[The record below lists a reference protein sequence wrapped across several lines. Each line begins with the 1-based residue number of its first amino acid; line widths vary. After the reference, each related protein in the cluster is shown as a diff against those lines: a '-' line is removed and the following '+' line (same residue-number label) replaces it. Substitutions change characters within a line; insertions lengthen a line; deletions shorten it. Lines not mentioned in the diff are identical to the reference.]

1 MAKIHTFE
9 LLAPGGDIESIRA
22 AIVAGADA
30 VYCGLNHFNARNRA
44 TNIEIG
50 DLNQVLH
57 LAHANQSKVFLT
69 INILIIENEFK
80 SLINLLNK
88 LVNTTL
94 DGVIVQDLGLFH
106 LLATHFTTLEVHAST
121 QLTTHNAG
129 QIKFLDQ
136 LDVERVNLCR
146 ELNIV
151 EIKELV
157 DIGHQRGIST
167 EVFVHGSYCI
177 GFSGI
182 CYLSSALEGK
192 SGNRGRCSQHCRDAY
207 QPTAQGMSYPLNLRD
222 NSAFNDLH
230 QLAQAGVDSLKIEG
244 RMKKFHYVYTVVDSW
259 RKLLN
264 QFYATGNARS
274 DDTALYRVFN
284 RTFTNG
290 FLTGDINKNMFIDN
304 PRDSSALHFSEKNS
318 TGNADD
324 GLKGAKRDLYDARTV
339 IMEDVRAQI
348 ETLTFERVPL
358 SIKLAG
364 RNGELLQV
372 AVVAGDKAFRL
383 WSKGRLCLVDKVST
397 EPPQHKPRPNGLDHA
412 SLRQRFE
419 TLDEIRF
426 QLQKL
431 DLTEL
436 EPQLFLP
443 FKEMTVITK
452 KILSRLVGEQKN
464 IAPVELPRLT
474 AKREVATQPKLAV
487 MISSVEQLAACG
499 DSTATLYFQLP
510 SCFQHDLAH
519 FVDIFRQNNRLVP
532 WFPSLLIGEHY
543 SAAVDLLVQ
552 LHPEQ
557 IVTNNSG
564 IAYEAYKRGIS
575 WLAGPYLN
583 SINSYTLYCLKE
595 RFNCAGAFIS
605 SELSREQIA
614 MIAKPDNFDLHY
626 SLYHPL
632 MLLTSRQCLLHQ
644 VDGCEKNRMDDDC
657 HQNCTRT
664 ATITNEKQDT
674 LVVQNSKGNYPSLY
688 HSHHFLNSDIVSDL
702 PKLFS
707 GFLIDLSPVANET
720 TVSVNQADLIE
731 LFETLLAGDS
741 GVKQELER
749 VVKHTTN
756 ASYRQGI

>member
-1 MAKIHTFE
+1 MTKKFE
-9 LLAPGGDIESIRA
+9 LLAPGGDIESIKA

-57 LAHANQSKVFLT
+57 LAHANQCKVFLT

-106 LLATHFTTLEVHAST
+106 LLATHFTSLEVHAST

-129 QIKFLDQ
+129 QVKFLEQ

-146 ELNIV
+146 ELNID

-157 DIGHQRGIST
+157 DIGHQRGISS

-177 GFSGI
+177 GFSGM
-182 CYLSSALEGK
+182 CYLSSVLEGK

-264 QFYATGNARS
+264 QFYATGQSRS
-274 DDTALYRVFN
+274 DDTAIYRVFN
-284 RTFTNG
+284 RTFSNG
-290 FLTGDINKNMFIDN
+290 FLTGELNKNMFIDN

-339 IMEDVRAQI
+339 IMEDVRAEI
-348 ETLTFERVPL
+348 ETLTTEKIPL
-358 SIKLAG
+358 SVKLSG
-364 RNGELLQV
+364 LNGELLQV
-372 AVVAGDKAFRL
+372 EVVAAEKTFRL
-383 WSKGRLCLVDKVST
+383 CSKGRLALVDIVST
-397 EPPQHKPRPNGLDHA
+397 EPPQHKPRPNGLDHD

-436 EPQLFLP
+436 ESQLFLP
-443 FKEMTVITK
+443 FKEMTVISK
-452 KILSRLVGEQKN
+452 KILSRLVGEHKN
-464 IAPVELPRLT
+464 IAAVMLPRLT
-474 AKREVATQPKLAV
+474 AKHEVVTQPKLAV
-487 MISSVEQLAACG
+487 LISSVEQIVICG

-510 SCFQHDLAH
+510 SCFLHDLSR
-519 FVDIFRQNNRLVP
+519 FVNLFRQNSRLIP
-532 WFPSLLIGEHY
+532 WFPALLIGEHY
-543 SAAVDLLVQ
+543 TAAIELLAQVQ
-552 LHPEQ
+552 PER

-583 SINSYTLYCLKE
+583 SINSYTLLCLKE

-605 SELSREQIA
+605 NELSREQIA
-614 MIAKPDNFDLHY
+614 LIAKPDDFDLHY
-626 SLYHPL
+626 SLFHPV
-632 MLLTSRQCLLHQ
+632 LLLSSRQCLLHQ
-644 VDGCEKNRMDDDC
+644 IDGCEKSRIDDDC
-657 HQNCTRT
+657 QQHCTRT
-664 ATITNEKQDT
+664 ATITNEKHDT
-674 LVVQNSKGNYPSLY
+674 LIVHNSKGNYPSLY
-688 HSHHFLNSDIVSDL
+688 HSHHLLNSAIVTDL
-702 PKLFS
+702 PNMFS
-707 GFLIDLSPVANET
+707 GFLIDLTPIENET
-720 TVSVNQADLIE
+720 SVSVGQAQLIE
-731 LFETLLAGDS
+731 LFEKLLADDS
-741 GVKQELER
+741 EVKQEIER
-749 VVKHTTN
+749 VVQHTTN
-756 ASYRQGI
+756 AQYRRGI

>member
-1 MAKIHTFE
+1 MTKKFE
-9 LLAPGGDIESIRA
+9 LLAPGGDIESIKA

-50 DLNQVLH
+50 DLNQVLR
-57 LAHANQSKVFLT
+57 LAHANQCKVFLT

-106 LLATHFTTLEVHAST
+106 LLATHFTSLEVHAST

-129 QIKFLDQ
+129 QVKFLEQ

-146 ELNIV
+146 ELNID

-157 DIGHQRGIST
+157 DIGHQRGISS

-177 GFSGI
+177 GFSGM
-182 CYLSSALEGK
+182 CYLSSVLEGK

-264 QFYATGNARS
+264 QFYATGQSRS
-274 DDTALYRVFN
+274 DDTAIYRVFN
-284 RTFTNG
+284 RTFSNG
-290 FLTGDINKNMFIDN
+290 FLTGELNKNMFIDN

-339 IMEDVRAQI
+339 IMEDVRAEI
-348 ETLTFERVPL
+348 ETLTTEKIPL
-358 SIKLAG
+358 SVKLSG

-372 AVVAGDKAFRL
+372 EVVAAEKTFRL
-383 WSKGRLCLVDKVST
+383 CSKGRLALVDIVST
-397 EPPQHKPRPNGLDHA
+397 EPPQHKPRPNGLDHD

-436 EPQLFLP
+436 ESQLFLP
-443 FKEMTVITK
+443 FKEMTVISK
-452 KILSRLVGEQKN
+452 KILSRLVGEHKN
-464 IAPVELPRLT
+464 IAAVMLPRLT
-474 AKREVATQPKLAV
+474 AKHEVVTQPKLAV
-487 MISSVEQLAACG
+487 LISSVEQIAVCS

-510 SCFQHDLAH
+510 SCFSHDLAH
-519 FVDIFRQNNRLVP
+519 FVDIFRQNSRLIP
-532 WFPSLLIGEHY
+532 WFPALLIGEHY
-543 SAAVDLLVQ
+543 TAAIELLAQVQ
-552 LHPEQ
+552 PER

-575 WLAGPYLN
+575 WLAGPHLN
-583 SINSYTLYCLKE
+583 SINSYTLLCLKE

-605 SELSREQIA
+605 NELSREQIA
-614 MIAKPDNFDLHY
+614 LIANPDDFDLHY
-626 SLYHPL
+626 SLFHPV
-632 MLLTSRQCLLHQ
+632 LLLSSRQCLLHQ
-644 VDGCEKNRMDDDC
+644 IDGCEKSRIDDDC
-657 HQNCTRT
+657 QQHCTRT
-664 ATITNEKQDT
+664 ATITNEKHDT
-674 LVVQNSKGNYPSLY
+674 LIVHNSKGNYPSLY
-688 HSHHFLNSDIVSDL
+688 HSHHFLNSDIVTDL

-707 GFLIDLSPVANET
+707 GFLIDLSVVENET
-720 TVSVNQADLIE
+720 IVSVNQADLIE
-731 LFETLLAGDS
+731 LFETLLAGEGGAKLD
-741 GVKQELER
+741 LER
-749 VVKHTTN
+749 VVQHTTD
-756 ASYRQGI
+756 AQYHQGI